1 MQQFLTFSKK
11 VQELNLSLNLSSY
24 EISILDFIARSSL
37 SNEAIFVGNVLH
49 KIEIASQ
56 ATLHSHLKK
65 LVEKNLIVLRTDKK
79 DGRNKSIVLAKSAI
93 RYFNKIE
100 SLMSS
105 SSLKK

>member
-1 MQQFLTFSKK
+1 MFSKK
-11 VQELNLSLNLSSY
+11 VQELNTSLNLSSY

-37 SNEAIFVGNVLH
+37 SKETIYVGNVLR
-49 KIEIASQ
+49 KNEIASQ

-79 DGRNKSIVLAKSAI
+79 DGRNKSIVLSKSAI

-100 SLMSS
+100 SLMSL
-105 SSLKK
+105 SSLKN